1 MPRRTD
7 ARKTALQMLYLI
19 DLNPDASQ
27 EQLHHSIKQELPNP
41 ELTEFAEQIVAGVRA
56 RRSVIDSLI
65 EKTSQNWRVGRMAP
79 TDRNVMR
86 LAVFE
91 MHYLGTPSPVAINE
105 AVELAKEFGS
115 ANSAAFVNGI
125 IDRLTPEVLKSSPAT
140 GSGETENENS
150 C

>member
-19 DLNPDASQ
+19 DLNPDTSLQ
-27 EQLHHSIKQELPNP
+27 QMHRTIEENLPNA
-41 ELTEFAEQIVAGVRA
+41 ELSEFAEQLVSGVRTHLPA
-56 RRSVIDSLI
+56 IDKLI
-65 EKTSQNWRVGRMAP
+65 EDTSQNWRIERMAP

-91 MHYLGTPSPVAINE
+91 MHHLGTPSPVAINE

-125 IDRLTPEVLKSSPAT
+125 IDRLTPESLKPRPSSEPH
-140 GSGETENENS
+140 ETENENS
-150 C
+150 S